1 MPLGATTVRS
11 IGVASTMTLSRI
23 FGLLSLATLLLP
35 TGCADRRARAK
46 LILRLDDQQ
55 ASYAELGFHRAAT
68 FAANEHTVLATVAA
82 LPRGRLER
90 SRPHESFRAASRVV
104 VAAST
109 AKPVRG
115 ELLLLG
121 GTSVVRFQVT
131 SLTLIPVEYGEYELR
146 ILAGDGLRG
155 VDLTIRGLPG
165 RVDGVRAMVER
176 RCRAAQ
182 VPLSIPGR
190 DEQAIAD

>member
-1 MPLGATTVRS
+1 M
-11 IGVASTMTLSRI
+11 
-23 FGLLSLATLLLP
+23 
-35 TGCADRRARAK
+35 
-46 LILRLDDQQ
+46 
-55 ASYAELGFHRAAT
+55 
-68 FAANEHTVLATVAA
+68 
-82 LPRGRLER
+82 
-90 SRPHESFRAASRVV
+90 
-104 VAAST
+104 
-109 AKPVRG
+109 
-115 ELLLLG
+115 
-121 GTSVVRFQVT
+121 VRFQVT